1 MFTMAKIRNGSTYLG
16 KHLSANDYYAEDER
30 VVGKWLGTGADLL
43 GLSNRAIGPNDDAF
57 EALRQ
62 NRHPQTGKQLTERTA
77 KTRIAFLDFQCS
89 APKSVS
95 VLAVTF
101 GDERLRQAHQTAAHK
116 AFSFVERLAARRVRN
131 GASAWS
137 DDTRVTGNLCAAA
150 FVHDASRALD
160 AQLHTHFV
168 TANATFDPNDKRW
181 CALTESE
188 ILGGIRF
195 CSKIYQSTLAHEVI
209 KAGYD
214 IDHTRDERGNI
225 TGFEIRGVT
234 EEDRAI
240 ASRRRA
246 AIDAAIRCFERER
259 GRHPTKKEV
268 DQIVRETRGD
278 KLLEIS
284 TPEVRRRQLAA
295 FTESRQLAL
304 RAVVAKA
311 VATAPIPTIPN
322 LTIALANARDHLFER
337 ESAVVAHELIAEV
350 INQNLGGVDADHVLQ
365 AITAQEAGICTLRPN
380 KTPELAV
387 IGTTAGVRAEFE
399 MIEFL
404 NAGLGT
410 RPPLGKE
417 DFRPPDF
424 LSDSQRTCVSDILSS
439 RDTVTALRGVA
450 GAGKTTALS
459 VIEGGLKENSVASF
473 YCAPTASA
481 AGVLKSEGFDNATT
495 LADFLLQAERKH
507 GDQLRGALIVVDE
520 AGLISNRQ
528 GEELFALARRCG
540 ARILLVGDSR
550 QHSAVEAGDFL
561 GLLETHSRLRAH
573 ELTDIRRQILAAYRE
588 AIKTISCGRAREGLV
603 ALDSLG
609 FIQEAGNDYIDKA
622 AKAYQEF
629 DDNDVILVAPTWA
642 EIDALTDA
650 IRARKKE
657 RGELSEEREVQSF
670 DSVKWTGAQKRRA
683 ENYSPGMV
691 LSVHGNDPR
700 HGLLRGTQ
708 LEILAAT
715 DDHLLRVRDHTGRE
729 WTLDPRKQ
737 SEAWDAGKSRPLKIA
752 AGDKILIRQNLKS
765 SGLTNGDVLEVKSI
779 HADGGWSGIDATG
792 QERTVPATFRAYAHG
807 YAVTSHKSQGRTAD
821 HVIVCAARLDA
832 KATYVAFSRGRKSAL
847 CFTPDRDALIGGV
860 PSRSAN
866 RQSALDVIAPGS
878 RSRIRRATGT
888 HRAWDAI
895 QMLARMARRAA
906 EAARRLFP
914 AKSIPALPSL
924 WNHSAHPSLYR

>member
-1 MFTMAKIRNGSTYLG
+1 MFTMAKIRDGSTYLRE
-16 KHLSANDYYAEDER
+16 HLSANDYYAEGER
-30 VVGKWLGTGADLL
+30 VVGQWRGKAAEVL
-43 GLSNRAIGPNDDAF
+43 GLSNRAVGSNDASF
-57 EALRQ
+57 EALRK
-62 NRHPQTGKQLTERTA
+62 NLHPETGQQLTERTA

-95 VLAVTF
+95 LLAVTF
-101 GDERLRQAHQTAAHK
+101 GDDRLRQAHESAANE
-116 AFSFVERLAARRVRN
+116 AFSSLEHFAARRVRQ
-131 GASAWS
+131 GAAAWS
-137 DDTRVTGNLCAAA
+137 DTTRVTGNLCAAA
-150 FVHDASRALD
+150 FTHDASRALD

-168 TANATFDPNDKRW
+168 TVNATYDSQEGRW
-181 CALTESE
+181 FALTESE
-188 ILGGIRF
+188 MLKTIRF
-195 CSKIYQSTLAHEVI
+195 CGKIYQNSLARAVI

-214 IDHTRDERGNI
+214 IDYTRDERGNI
-225 TGFEIRGVT
+225 TGFEIRGVS
-234 EEDRAI
+234 EEDRAT
-240 ASRRRA
+240 ASRRRT
-246 AIDAAIRCFERER
+246 AIDDAIRFFERER
-259 GRHPTKKEV
+259 GRHPTKREV

-311 VATAPIPTIPN
+311 VATAPVPPVPN
-322 LTIALANARDHLFER
+322 LSAAMAHARDHLFER
-337 ESAVVAHELIAEV
+337 QSAVVAHELIAEV
-350 INQNLGGVDADHVLQ
+350 LNQNLGGVDVDHVLQ
-365 AITAQEAGICTLRPN
+365 ALTAQEAGICTLRPN

-387 IGTTAGVRAEFE
+387 IGTTAGVRAELE

-404 NAGLGT
+404 NAGLGMS
-410 RPPLGKE
+410 PALGKE

-424 LSDSQRTCVSDILSS
+424 LSDSQRTCVSGILSS

-450 GAGKTTALS
+450 GAGKTTVLA
-459 VIEGGLKENSVASF
+459 VIESGLKENSVASF

-528 GEELFALARRCG
+528 GAELFALARRCG

-573 ELTDIRRQILAAYRE
+573 ELTDIRRQIVAAYRE

-629 DDNDVILVAPTWA
+629 DDKDVILVAPTWA

-657 RGELSEEREVQSF
+657 RGELSEERQVQAF
-670 DSVKWTGAQKRRA
+670 ESVKWTAAQKRRA

-708 LEILAAT
+708 LEILAVT
-715 DDHLLRVRDHTGRE
+715 DDHSLRVRDHTGRE
-729 WTLDPRKQ
+729 WTINPRKQ
-737 SEAWDAGKSRPLKIA
+737 SEAWDTGKPRPLKLA
-752 AGDKILIRQNLKS
+752 VGDKVLIRQNLKS
-765 SGLTNGDVLEVKSI
+765 AGLTNGDVLEVKSF
-779 HADGGWSGIDATG
+779 HTDGGWMGIDAAG
-792 QERTVPATFRAYAHG
+792 REHTVPATFRAYAHG

-847 CFTPDRDALIGGV
+847 CFTPDRDGLISGV
-860 PSRSAN
+860 PSCSAN
-866 RQSALDVIAPGS
+866 RLSALDVIAPVG
-878 RSRIRRATGT
+878 RSPIRRATRT
-888 HRAWDAI
+888 HRAWDAF
-895 QMLARMARRAA
+895 QSLARMARRAA

-924 WNHSAHPSLYR
+924 RNRSAHPSFHR

>member
-1 MFTMAKIRNGSTYLG
+1 MFTMAKIRDASTYLG
-16 KHLSANDYYAEDER
+16 EHLSANDYYAKGES
-30 VVGKWLGTGADLL
+30 VVGTWRGKAAELL
-43 GLSNRAIGPNDDAF
+43 GLKNQPIRSHDAAF
-57 EALRQ
+57 ESLRLNQ
-62 NRHPQTGKQLTERTA
+62 HPQTGKPLTERTA
-77 KTRIAFLDFQCS
+77 KVRVAFLDFQCS

-95 VLAVTF
+95 LLAVTF
-101 GDERLRQAHQTAAHK
+101 GDDRLRQAHEAAANE
-116 AFSFVERLAARRVRN
+116 AFSSLEKFAARRVRK
-131 GASAWS
+131 GAAAWS
-137 DDTRVTGNLCAAA
+137 DETRITGNLCAAA

-168 TANATFDPNDKRW
+168 TANATFDPHEKRW
-181 CALTESE
+181 AALTESDMLE
-188 ILGGIRF
+188 AIRF
-195 CSKIYQSTLAHEVI
+195 CGKNYQSNLARAVI
-209 KAGYD
+209 NAGYD
-214 IDHTRDERGNI
+214 IDLSRDERGNV
-225 TGFEIRGVT
+225 TGFEVRGVT
-234 EEDRAI
+234 AEDRAI

-246 AIDAAIRCFERER
+246 AIEDAVRSFERER

-284 TPEVRRRQLAA
+284 TPEVRRRQLAVY
-295 FTESRQLAL
+295 TESRQLAL

-311 VATAPIPTIPN
+311 VAAAPVPPVSN
-322 LTIALANARDHLFER
+322 LSAALAHARDHLFER
-337 ESAVVAHELIAEV
+337 QSAVVAHELIAEV
-350 INQNLGGVDADHVLQ
+350 LNQNLGGVVVDHVLQ
-365 AITAQEAGICTLRPN
+365 ALTAQEAGICTLRPN

-424 LSDSQRTCVSDILSS
+424 LSESQRTCVSGILSS
-439 RDTVTALRGVA
+439 RDTVAALRGVA
-450 GAGKTTALS
+450 GAGKTTVLS
-459 VIEGGLKENSVASF
+459 VIEAGLKENSAASF

-507 GDQLRGALIVVDE
+507 GDLLRGATVIVDE

-528 GEELFALARRCG
+528 GAELFALARRCG

-573 ELTDIRRQILAAYRE
+573 ELTDIRRQIVAAYRE
-588 AIKTISCGRAREGLV
+588 AIKTISCGRAREGLI

-629 DDNDVILVAPTWA
+629 DDKDVILVAPTWA
-642 EIDALTDA
+642 EIDALTEA
-650 IRARKKE
+650 IRAHKKA
-657 RGELSEEREVQSF
+657 RGELSEEQELQVFESL
-670 DSVKWTGAQKRRA
+670 KWTAAQKRRV

-708 LEILAAT
+708 LEVLAAT
-715 DDHLLRVRDHTGRE
+715 NDHLLRVRDHTGRE
-729 WTLDPRKQ
+729 WTLNPRKQ
-737 SEAWDAGKSRPLKIA
+737 SEAWDAGKPRPLKLA

-765 SGLTNGDVLEVKSI
+765 SGLTNGDVLEVQSF
-779 HADGGWSGIDATG
+779 HADGGWVGIDAAGREHTI
-792 QERTVPATFRAYAHG
+792 PATFRAYAHG

-821 HVIVCAARLDA
+821 HVIVCAAHLDA

-860 PSRSAN
+860 PSRSTN
-866 RQSALDVIAPGS
+866 RQSALDLIAPNI
-878 RSRIRRATGT
+878 RSRMRRATGT
-888 HRAWDAI
+888 HRAWDAL
-895 QMLARMARRAA
+895 QTLARMARRAA
-906 EAARRLFP
+906 EAARCLLP
-914 AKSIPALPSL
+914 AKSIPALPSPR
-924 WNHSAHPSLYR
+924 NRSAHQSLHT